1 MIEKGYHYLTCLF
14 PQDLPTPVIALVVAL
29 ACFLPFL
36 PSLRSSSSTTTS
48 KPVEKTVEKT
58 EKTEWTSFKWPPSQ
72 SPQQIPE
79 NTVNVCLPF
88 ILCFC
93 QWWLLPGDQLSLLF
107 LFQPTTTLLS
117 PLMPH
122 PVLPY
127 PSPQPCWELYL
138 PISVQGDGL
147 NTCLK
152 CSLWYRDYKD
162 KYFPLLCASL
172 FIRQLFLLWWTQ
184 IQWSN
189 WHQLDFWPHDW
200 VWQNKKIRAEKFVII
215 VIDDWHLTCD
225 SSCLLSS
232 ITWLIMLEPCFYHN
246 FEAFEKWHLAECY
259 HTLVR

>member
-48 KPVEKTVEKT
+48 KPVEKTAEKT

-122 PVLPY
+122 PVLPF
-127 PSPQPCWELYL
+127 PSPQPCWELWAVYKVMVWTL
-138 PISVQGDGL
+138 VWNAACDTEIIKINIFHYCVLVFSFASCSSFDELRYNGQIDISWIFDHIIEFGRTRRLELRNSSLLSSTIGIWHVTVVVHSVQ
-147 NTCLK
+147 
-152 CSLWYRDYKD
+152 
-162 KYFPLLCASL
+162 A
-172 FIRQLFLLWWTQ
+172 
-184 IQWSN
+184 
-189 WHQLDFWPHDW
+189 
-200 VWQNKKIRAEKFVII
+200 
-215 VIDDWHLTCD
+215 
-225 SSCLLSS
+225 S
-232 ITWLIMLEPCFYHN
+232 ITWLMMLEPCFYHN
-246 FEAFEKWHLAECY
+246 FEAFEKWHLAGCS
-259 HTLVR
+259 HTPDR